1 MSNGYRMSLSYPNPS
16 LGQMAVMESMTEE
29 DTPMATTVIGLRK
42 HSVTGPRRVVL
53 VISLLMG
60 LLFSS
65 LDTSI
70 VSTSLVT
77 ISHDLNDFTNA
88 PWIVL
93 AYLLTY
99 MGFAVCV
106 SKLSDIYGRRN
117 MLVVSWVI
125 FVGFS
130 QGCGSATSM
139 TALYV
144 SCPVLYSVLR
154 SLKLTLFRIVCRAF
168 QGMGASGLYSLTQ
181 IGLVEVG
188 PSHSPSLIGALIGAT
203 LAVAFVLGPII
214 GGAVSQLSDW
224 RWLFNMN
231 IPFGLI
237 AILTITNFWPHEDV
251 AHFFSWRAFVSIDF
265 VGSATLLASSGF
277 LVFAIQQAGSETFAW
292 GSPEIIS
299 ALSVSA
305 VSCFIFMWWE
315 VHLETKPLRNIEPIF
330 PIRLM
335 LRRVYSAGLLVTL
348 FTGFPY
354 ISLSIIIPERFQIVS
369 REEVLMAGV
378 HILPMLGACAIG
390 SFLGGA
396 ISSRRNNTSWTLVG
410 ASCLQLLGVGLMS
423 MLNEPDSHTKAQYAF
438 QAIFGLGVGLSFSAA
453 TIMTSILAAER
464 SELASAQGAVAQARV
479 LGGCIG
485 LSSCTVIFNSH
496 VNEYLKGHL
505 TSTQLDSLH
514 RSPLTS
520 LQLSGN
526 IQELVED
533 VYAGAFA
540 EEVRVMMLVCS
551 VMVIISLFS
560 LERNPVPLERLTAF
574 PKDDFSSRR
583 GSESATEMTGV
594 SSIRRSV

>member
-1 MSNGYRMSLSYPNPS
+1 MANEYRMSLSYPNPS
-16 LGQMAVMESMTEE
+16 LGQIAVTENDLE
-29 DTPMATTVIGLRK
+29 ENAPMATEIIGLRK

-53 VISLLMG
+53 VISLLAG

-77 ISHDLNDFTNA
+77 ISHDLDDFTNA

-117 MLVVSWVI
+117 ILVGSWVI

-139 TALYV
+139 TAL
-144 SCPVLYSVLR
+144 
-154 SLKLTLFRIVCRAF
+154 IVCRAF

-188 PSHSPSLIGALIGAT
+188 PSHSPSLIGALIGVT

-231 IPFGLI
+231 IPFGLV
-237 AILTITNFWPHEDV
+237 AILTITNLWPHEEV
-251 AHFFSWRAFVSIDF
+251 AHFFSWKAFTSIDF
-265 VGSATLLASSGF
+265 LGSATLLTSSGF
-277 LVFAIQQAGSETFAW
+277 LVFAVQQAGSETFAW

-299 ALSVSA
+299 ALVISGVSWL
-305 VSCFIFMWWE
+305 VFVWWE
-315 VHLETKPLRNIEPIF
+315 VHLETRPLRSIEPIF
-330 PIRLM
+330 PIRLI

-354 ISLSIIIPERFQIVS
+354 ISLSIVIPERFQIVS
-369 REEVLMAGV
+369 REEVLTAGL
-378 HILPMLGACAIG
+378 HILPMLGACAVG

-396 ISSRRNNTSWTLVG
+396 ISSRRNNTSLTLLG

-423 MLNEPDSHTKAQYAF
+423 MLTGPDSHSKAQYAF

-464 SELASAQGAVAQARV
+464 SELASAQGAVAQSRV

-485 LSSCTVIFNSH
+485 LAVCTVIFNSH
-496 VNEYLKGHL
+496 VNVYLQDHL
-505 TSTQLDSLH
+505 TSAQLASLH

-520 LQLSGN
+520 LQLPGHL
-526 IQELVED
+526 QDLVRD
-533 VYAGAFA
+533 VYAGAFVSFLA
-540 EEVRVMMLVCS
+540 GKEPGAPGK
-551 VMVIISLFS
+551 IDGFS
-560 LERNPVPLERLTAF
+560 
-574 PKDDFSSRR
+574 
-583 GSESATEMTGV
+583 
-594 SSIRRSV
+594 

>member
-1 MSNGYRMSLSYPNPS
+1 MPDEYRVSLSYPNPS
-16 LGQMAVMESMTEE
+16 LGQMAMLEE
-29 DTPMATTVIGLRK
+29 QGDGDVQPTTPISGLRK
-42 HSVTGPRRVVL
+42 HSVTGPRQVVL
-53 VISLLMG
+53 VISLLIG

-77 ISHDLNDFTNA
+77 ISLDLDDFVNA

-117 MLVVSWVI
+117 MLVVSWVF

-139 TALYV
+139 TAL
-144 SCPVLYSVLR
+144 
-154 SLKLTLFRIVCRAF
+154 IVCRAF

-188 PSHSPSLIGALIGAT
+188 PSHRPSLIGAMIGAT

-231 IPFGLI
+231 IPFGLVT
-237 AILTITNFWPHEDV
+237 ILAITNFWPHEEV
-251 AHFFSWRAFVSIDF
+251 SHFFSWKAFTSIDF
-265 VGSATLLASSGF
+265 IGSATLLSSSGF
-277 LVFAIQQAGSETFAW
+277 LVFAVQQAGSQTFAW

-299 ALSVSA
+299 ALA
-305 VSCFIFMWWE
+305 VSGVSWVVFVWWE
-315 VHLETKPLRNIEPIF
+315 VFLEMRPRRSIEPIF

-335 LRRVYSAGLLVTL
+335 LRRVYSAGLLVTM

-354 ISLSIIIPERFQIVS
+354 ISLSIVIPERFQIVNH
-369 REEVLMAGV
+369 EGVLMAGL
-378 HILPMLGACAIG
+378 HILPLLGACAVG

-396 ISSRRNNTSWTLVG
+396 ISSRRNNTSATLLG
-410 ASCLQLLGVGLMS
+410 SSCLQLLGVGLMS
-423 MLNEPDSHTKAQYAF
+423 MLAKPDSNVKVQYAY

-485 LSSCTVIFNSH
+485 LSVCTVIFNTH
-496 VNEYLKGHL
+496 VNKYLGMHL
-505 TSTQLDSLH
+505 TSTQLDNLH

-520 LQLSGN
+520 LHLPV
-526 IQELVED
+526 ELQGLIRQ

-540 EEVRVMMLVCS
+540 EEIEVMMLVCAA
-551 VMVIISLFS
+551 MVVISLFT
-560 LERNPVPLERLTAF
+560 LERRPAPLERLTAF
-574 PKDDFSSRR
+574 PKDGLSSRR
-583 GSESATEMTGV
+583 GSDSATEMTDI
-594 SSIRRSV
+594 SSVNRDV

>member
-1 MSNGYRMSLSYPNPS
+1 MSNEYRMSLPYPNPS
-16 LGQMAVMESMTEE
+16 LGQMAVMDNIAEEHAPMT
-29 DTPMATTVIGLRK
+29 ANVIGLRK
-42 HSVTGPRRVVL
+42 HPITGPRRGVL
-53 VISLLMG
+53 VISLLTG

-117 MLVVSWVI
+117 MLVVSWVVFI
-125 FVGFS
+125 GFS

-139 TALYV
+139 KAL
-144 SCPVLYSVLR
+144 
-154 SLKLTLFRIVCRAF
+154 IVCRAF

-188 PSHSPSLIGALIGAT
+188 PSHRPSLIGAMIGAT
-203 LAVAFVLGPII
+203 LAVAFVLGPIV

-237 AILTITNFWPHEDV
+237 AILTITNLWPHEEV
-251 AHFFSWRAFVSIDF
+251 AHFFSWKAFISIDF
-265 VGSATLLASSGF
+265 VGSATLLTSSGF
-277 LVFAIQQAGSETFAW
+277 LVFAVQQGGSETFAW
-292 GSPEIIS
+292 GSPEIVS
-299 ALSVSA
+299 ALAISGVSW
-305 VSCFIFMWWE
+305 FIFVWWE
-315 VHLETKPLRNIEPIF
+315 VYLETKPLRNIEPIF

-354 ISLSIIIPERFQIVS
+354 ISLSIIIPERSQIVS

-378 HILPMLGACAIG
+378 HILPMLGGCAIG

-396 ISSRRNNTSWTLVG
+396 ISSRRNNTSLTLFG

-423 MLNEPDSHTKAQYAF
+423 MLTEPDSHTKSQYAF

-453 TIMTSILAAER
+453 TIMTSIHAAER

-485 LSSCTVIFNSH
+485 LAVCTVIFNSH
-496 VNEYLKGHL
+496 VNEYLKSNL
-505 TSTQLDSLH
+505 TPIQLGSLH

-520 LQLSGN
+520 LQLPAN
-526 IQELVED
+526 LQDLVKD

-540 EEVRVMMLVCS
+540 QEIKVMIKKPCAAGEVDCL
-551 VMVIISLFS
+551 
-560 LERNPVPLERLTAF
+560 P
-574 PKDDFSSRR
+574 
-583 GSESATEMTGV
+583 
-594 SSIRRSV
+594 

>member
-16 LGQMAVMESMTEE
+16 LGQMAVTESMTEE
-29 DTPMATTVIGLRK
+29 DEPMVTTVIGLRK

-139 TALYV
+139 TAL
-144 SCPVLYSVLR
+144 
-154 SLKLTLFRIVCRAF
+154 IVCRAF

-237 AILTITNFWPHEDV
+237 AILTITNFWPHEEV

-265 VGSATLLASSGF
+265 IGSATLLASSGF

-305 VSCFIFMWWE
+305 VSCFVFMWWE
-315 VHLETKPLRNIEPIF
+315 VYLETKPLRNIEPIF

-453 TIMTSILAAER
+453 TIMTSILAAEC

-505 TSTQLDSLH
+505 TPTQLDSLH

-560 LERNPVPLERLTAF
+560 LERNPAPLERLTAF

-583 GSESATEMTGV
+583 GSESATEMTDV
-594 SSIRRSV
+594 PSIRRSV

>member
-1 MSNGYRMSLSYPNPS
+1 MANEYRMSLSYPNPS
-16 LGQMAVMESMTEE
+16 LGQIAATENDLE
-29 DTPMATTVIGLRK
+29 ENAPMPTEVIGLRK
-42 HSVTGPRRVVL
+42 HSITGPRRVVL
-53 VISLLMG
+53 VI
-60 LLFSS
+60 S

-77 ISHDLNDFTNA
+77 ISHDLDDFTNA

-117 MLVVSWVI
+117 ILVVSWVI

-139 TALYV
+139 TAL
-144 SCPVLYSVLR
+144 
-154 SLKLTLFRIVCRAF
+154 IVCRAF

-188 PSHSPSLIGALIGAT
+188 PSHSPSLIGALIGVT
-203 LAVAFVLGPII
+203 LAVAFVLGPIV

-224 RWLFNMN
+224 RWLNTDDVS
-231 IPFGLI
+231 IPFGLV
-237 AILTITNFWPHEDV
+237 AILTITNLWPHEEV
-251 AHFFSWRAFVSIDF
+251 SHFFSWKAFTSIDF
-265 VGSATLLASSGF
+265 LGSATLLTSSGF
-277 LVFAIQQAGSETFAW
+277 LVFAVQQAGSETFVW

-299 ALSVSA
+299 ALVISGVSWL
-305 VSCFIFMWWE
+305 VLVWWE
-315 VHLETKPLRNIEPIF
+315 VHLETRPLRSIEPIF

-354 ISLSIIIPERFQIVS
+354 ISLSIVIPERFQIVS
-369 REEVLMAGV
+369 REEVLTAGL
-378 HILPMLGACAIG
+378 HILPMLGACAVG

-396 ISSRRNNTSWTLVG
+396 ISSRRNNTSLTLLG

-423 MLNEPDSHTKAQYAF
+423 MLTGPDSHSKAQYAF

-485 LSSCTVIFNSH
+485 LAVCTVIFNSH
-496 VNEYLKGHL
+496 VNEYLRDHL
-505 TSTQLDSLH
+505 TSVQLASLH

-520 LQLSGN
+520 LQLPGHL
-526 IQELVED
+526 QVLVRD

-540 EEVRVMMLVCS
+540 EEIKVMMLVCA
-551 VMVIISLFS
+551 VMVALSLFS
-560 LERNPVPLERLTAF
+560 LERNPAPLERLTAF
-574 PKDDFSSRR
+574 PKDQFSSRR
-583 GSESATEMTGV
+583 GSESATEMTDV

>member
-1 MSNGYRMSLSYPNPS
+1 MSNEYRMSLSYPNPS
-16 LGQMAVMESMTEE
+16 LGQMAMMDNNTDER
-29 DTPMATTVIGLRK
+29 DQITPPISGLRK
-42 HSVTGPRRVVL
+42 HAVTGPRQAVL
-53 VISLLMG
+53 VIALLTG

-70 VSTSLVT
+70 VSTSLLT

-139 TALYV
+139 T
-144 SCPVLYSVLR
+144 
-154 SLKLTLFRIVCRAF
+154 TLIVCRAF

-188 PSHSPSLIGALIGAT
+188 PSHRPSLTGALIGAT

-214 GGAVSQLSDW
+214 GGAVSQQTDW

-237 AILTITNFWPHEDV
+237 AILTITNFWPHEEV
-251 AHFFSWRAFVSIDF
+251 AHFFSWKAFVSIDF
-265 VGSATLLASSGF
+265 IGSATLLTSSGF
-277 LVFAIQQAGSETFAW
+277 LVFALQQAGSQVFAW
-292 GSPEIIS
+292 ESAEIIS
-299 ALSVSA
+299 ALA
-305 VSCFIFMWWE
+305 VSGVSWFVFVWWE
-315 VHLETKPLRNIEPIF
+315 VYLETNPLRNIEPIF
-330 PIRLM
+330 PIRLI

-354 ISLSIIIPERFQIVS
+354 ISLLIIIPERFQIVN
-369 REEVLMAGV
+369 RQDVLEAGKC
-378 HILPMLGACAIG
+378 ILPMLGACAIG

-396 ISSRRNNTSWTLVG
+396 ISSRRNNTSLTLLG

-423 MLNEPDSHTKAQYAF
+423 MLTKPDSYVKAQYVF

-485 LSSCTVIFNSH
+485 LAVCTIIFNSH
-496 VNEYLKGHL
+496 VNQYLQPQL
-505 TSTQLDSLH
+505 TQAQLDSLH
-514 RSPLTS
+514 RSPLAS
-520 LQLSGN
+520 LQLPEDL
-526 IQELVED
+526 QLLVKK
-533 VYAGAFA
+533 VYASAFA
-540 EEVRVMMLVCS
+540 EEIKVMMLVCA
-551 VMVIISLFS
+551 VMVLISLFA
-560 LERNPVPLERLTAF
+560 LERRPAPLERLTSF
-574 PKDDFSSRR
+574 PKDEFSSRR
-583 GSESATEMTGV
+583 GSDSTTEMTDMA
-594 SSIRRSV
+594 SVNHRV

>member
-1 MSNGYRMSLSYPNPS
+1 MSNEYRMSLSYPNPS
-16 LGQMAVMESMTEE
+16 LGQMAMMEDNAEE
-29 DTPMATTVIGLRK
+29 RAQITATVIGLRK
-42 HSVTGPRRVVL
+42 HSVTGPRRTVL
-53 VISLLMG
+53 VIALLAG

-139 TALYV
+139 TAL
-144 SCPVLYSVLR
+144 
-154 SLKLTLFRIVCRAF
+154 IVCRAF

-188 PSHSPSLIGALIGAT
+188 PSHRPSLIGAMIGAT

-237 AILTITNFWPHEDV
+237 AILTITNLWPPEEV
-251 AHFFSWRAFVSIDF
+251 AHFFSWKAFISIDF
-265 VGSATLLASSGF
+265 IGSATLLASSGF
-277 LVFAIQQAGSETFAW
+277 LVFAVQQAGSQTFAW

-299 ALSVSA
+299 ALAISGASWV
-305 VSCFIFMWWE
+305 VFVWWE
-315 VHLETKPLRNIEPIF
+315 VYLETKPGRNIEPIF

-396 ISSRRNNTSWTLVG
+396 MSSRRNNTSLTLFG

-423 MLNEPDSHTKAQYAF
+423 MLTEPDSHTKAQYAF

-485 LSSCTVIFNSH
+485 LAVCTVIFNSH
-496 VNEYLKGHL
+496 VNEYLQTNL
-505 TSTQLDSLH
+505 TAAQLDSLH

-520 LQLSGN
+520 LQLPAN
-526 IQELVED
+526 LQDLVKD
-533 VYAGAFA
+533 VYADAFA
-540 EEVRVMMLVCS
+540 EEIKVMMLVCA
-551 VMVIISLFS
+551 VMVVISLFA
-560 LERNPVPLERLTAF
+560 LERKPAPLERLTAF
-574 PKDDFSSRR
+574 PKDEFSSRR
-583 GSESATEMTGV
+583 GSDSATEMTDV
-594 SSIRRSV
+594 SSVNRSV

>member
-1 MSNGYRMSLSYPNPS
+1 MITACRFLTPIRRWARYRWWRAGEMEMSRHRPRFLGYGSILSP
-16 LGQMAVMESMTEE
+16 
-29 DTPMATTVIGLRK
+29 GLDRW
-42 HSVTGPRRVVL
+42 SC
-53 VISLLMG
+53 LLTG

-77 ISHDLNDFTNA
+77 ISHDLDDFINA

-93 AYLLTY
+93 VYLLTY

-117 MLVVSWVI
+117 MLVVSWVF

-139 TALYV
+139 TAL
-144 SCPVLYSVLR
+144 
-154 SLKLTLFRIVCRAF
+154 IVCRAF
-168 QGMGASGLYSLTQ
+168 QGVGASGLYSLTQ

-188 PSHSPSLIGALIGAT
+188 PSHRPSLIGAMVGAT

-231 IPFGLI
+231 IPFGLVT
-237 AILTITNFWPHEDV
+237 ILAITNFWPHEEV
-251 AHFFSWRAFVSIDF
+251 AHFFSWKAFTSIDF
-265 VGSATLLASSGF
+265 VGSATLLCSSGF
-277 LVFAIQQAGSETFAW
+277 LVFAVQQAGSQTFEW

-299 ALSVSA
+299 ALAISGVSW
-305 VSCFIFMWWE
+305 VVFVWWE
-315 VHLETKPLRNIEPIF
+315 VFLGTKHHRRVEPIF

-335 LRRVYSAGLLVTL
+335 LRRVYSAGLLVTML
-348 FTGFPY
+348 TGFPY
-354 ISLSIIIPERFQIVS
+354 ISLSVVIPERFQIVN
-369 REEVLMAGV
+369 RESVLMAGL
-378 HILPMLGACAIG
+378 HILPLLGACAIG

-396 ISSRRNNTSWTLVG
+396 VSNRRNNTSLTLLC
-410 ASCLQLLGVGLMS
+410 ASCLQLLGAGLMS
-423 MLNEPDSHTKAQYAF
+423 TLTKPESNIKAQYAF

-485 LSSCTVIFNSH
+485 LSICTVIFNAH
-496 VNEYLKGHL
+496 VNEYLQAHL
-505 TSTQLDSLH
+505 TPAQLDSLH
-514 RSPLTS
+514 RSPLSS
-520 LQLSGN
+520 LHLPVDVQDM
-526 IQELVED
+526 IKQ

-540 EEVRVMMLVCS
+540 EEIKVMMLVCA
-551 VMVIISLFS
+551 VMVVISLFT
-560 LERNPVPLERLTAF
+560 LERRPEPLERLTAF
-574 PKDDFSSRR
+574 PKDELSRR
-583 GSESATEMTGV
+583 GSDSATEMIDI
-594 SSIRRSV
+594 SSVDRSV

>member
-1 MSNGYRMSLSYPNPS
+1 
-16 LGQMAVMESMTEE
+16 
-29 DTPMATTVIGLRK
+29 
-42 HSVTGPRRVVL
+42 
-53 VISLLMG
+53 MG

-70 VSTSLVT
+70 VSTSLFT

-139 TALYV
+139 TAL
-144 SCPVLYSVLR
+144 
-154 SLKLTLFRIVCRAF
+154 IVCRAF

-231 IPFGLI
+231 DTDKVSIPFGLI
-237 AILTITNFWPHEDV
+237 AILTITNLWPHEEV

-265 VGSATLLASSGF
+265 LGSATLLASSGF

-299 ALSVSA
+299 ALAISGVSWF
-305 VSCFIFMWWE
+305 VFVWWE
-315 VHLETKPLRNIEPIF
+315 VNLETKPKPMRNIEPIF

-335 LRRVYSAGLLVTL
+335 LRRVYSSGLLVTL

-369 REEVLMAGV
+369 RQEVLMAGV
-378 HILPMLGACAIG
+378 HILPMLGACAVG

-396 ISSRRNNTSWTLVG
+396 ISSRRNNTSLTLVG

-423 MLNEPDSHTKAQYAF
+423 MLTEPDSHTKSQYAF
-438 QAIFGLGVGLSFSAA
+438 QAIFGLGVGLSFSTA

-496 VNEYLKGHL
+496 VNEYLKNYL
-505 TSTQLDSLH
+505 TPTQLDSLH

-520 LQLSGN
+520 LQLAGSL
-526 IQELVED
+526 QALVKD
-533 VYAGAFA
+533 VYADAFA
-540 EEVRVMMLVCS
+540 EEIKIMMLVCS

-560 LERNPVPLERLTAF
+560 LERNPAPLERLTAF

-583 GSESATEMTGV
+583 GSESATEITDV